1 MVSHI
6 IPFMNLPEIV
16 IDTNVLVAA
25 LRSNRGAS
33 FKLLCIV
40 GQNKFNMNISVPLLI
55 EYEDATKRL
64 IGKIALK
71 EKYID
76 HILNYICSVSTHR
89 KIFFLWR
96 PFLKDSKD
104 DLVLELA
111 VSSKCYSII
120 TYNKK
125 DFSRVQKHFG
135 IQILTPKEFLKKIG
149 EIK

>member
-33 FKLLCIV
+33 FKLLSIV

-71 EKYID
+71 EKDID
-76 HILNYICSVSTHR
+76 HIV
-89 KIFFLWR
+89 KF
-96 PFLKDSKD
+96 
-104 DLVLELA
+104 
-111 VSSKCYSII
+111 
-120 TYNKK
+120 
-125 DFSRVQKHFG
+125 
-135 IQILTPKEFLKKIG
+135 QILLA
-149 EIK
+149 

>member
-1 MVSHI
+1 MVSHT
-6 IPFMNLPEIV
+6 IPLMKLPEIV

-25 LRSNRGAS
+25 LRSNMGAS
-33 FKLLCIV
+33 FKLLKLI

-71 EKYID
+71 EKDID
-76 HILNYICSVSTHR
+76 HILNYICRVSTHR
-89 KIFFLWR
+89 RIFFLSR

-104 DLVLELA
+104 DMVLELA

-125 DFSRVQKHFG
+125 DFARVQKHFG
-135 IQILTPKEFLKKIG
+135 IHILTPKEFLKKIG